1 MIGITIITG
10 FLGAGKTT
18 LLKNLLNESIE
29 KDKKIAIIHNEF
41 TEKNNNIDKIV
52 FKDINDIY
60 NIPKIKEDDKNN
72 GNNNLK
78 KDIQKNKNELRIIN
92 EIDSEEGFIYELNN
106 GCLCCSNK
114 SNFVKLIENILSLKT
129 KYDYIFVEVSGVYDN
144 IQINNLLWLDELNK
158 SKIYLDSIIHIVD
171 SYHFI
176 KYYNKQ
182 EIKQNTKDTISNEIN
197 HEHEKKK
204 KNEANN
210 IYHNEKKKKNE
221 ATNMDHNEKKKQN
234 EVYNVYHNEK
244 KKQNEV
250 YNVYH
255 NEKQKQN
262 EAYNVYHNEKKKQNE
277 VYNVYHN
284 EKQKQNEAYN
294 VYHNEKKKQNEA
306 YNVYHNEKQNEANNF
321 GPNEQTAEYEQIMV
335 SDVIILNKID
345 KLNQHNINELK
356 IFIHK
361 LNPISTIYTTSY
373 CYVPIENITN
383 LKCYEKKNIKN
394 IIINN
399 TKVENV
405 VSFHYNDFH
414 NMTFHFD
421 HDISS
426 LIQLSDLLNK
436 MKNNFIKQKDTNILK
451 QIVTILKNKNI
462 FSYKKINHI
471 LATLLWN
478 SKLQIYRGKGVFVAF
493 NDDIYNN
500 KHKIKLNIYYY
511 QSVGDLYE
519 INHVMT
525 DIHTFFQTYVTKS
538 IKENE
543 KIHTNN
549 NNNNNN
555 INIIYNNINN
565 ENTQTEFNINNI
577 NYNHEEHTCDDL
589 LEFENYISDD
599 SSCSENNE
607 YNINNILNNTHIFT
621 SRFLFIG
628 KNINMEDIKNKL
640 DDCLYK

>member
-72 GNNNLK
+72 VNNNLK

-182 EIKQNTKDTISNEIN
+182 EIKQNTKDTLSNEIN

-204 KNEANN
+204 KIMNPTTY
-210 IYHNEKKKKNE
+210 IIMKKIMNTTTYIIMKNKMKP
-221 ATNMDHNEKKKQN
+221 TTLVLMNKLQNMNKLW
-234 EVYNVYHNEK
+234 Y
-244 KKQNEV
+244 
-250 YNVYH
+250 
-255 NEKQKQN
+255 
-262 EAYNVYHNEKKKQNE
+262 
-277 VYNVYHN
+277 
-284 EKQKQNEAYN
+284 
-294 VYHNEKKKQNEA
+294 
-306 YNVYHNEKQNEANNF
+306 
-321 GPNEQTAEYEQIMV
+321 QI
-335 SDVIILNKID
+335 
-345 KLNQHNINELK
+345 
-356 IFIHK
+356 
-361 LNPISTIYTTSY
+361 Y

-436 MKNNFIKQKDTNILK
+436 MKNKFIKQKDTNILK

-525 DIHTFFQTYVTKS
+525 DIHTFFQTYVTKN

-543 KIHTNN
+543 IIHTNNNNN

-555 INIIYNNINN
+555 INIISNNINN
-565 ENTQTEFNINNI
+565 ENTQTEFNIHNI
-577 NYNHEEHTCDDL
+577 NYDHEEHTCDDL

-607 YNINNILNNTHIFT
+607 YNINNILNNMHIFT

>member
-72 GNNNLK
+72 VNNNLK

-182 EIKQNTKDTISNEIN
+182 EIKQNTKDTLSNEIN

-210 IYHNEKKKKNE
+210 EYQNEKKNE
-221 ATNMDHNEKKKQN
+221 SN
-234 EVYNVYHNEK
+234 NVYHNEK
-244 KKQNEV
+244 KNET
-250 YNVYH
+250 N
-255 NEKQKQN
+255 
-262 EAYNVYHNEKKKQNE
+262 
-277 VYNVYHN
+277 
-284 EKQKQNEAYN
+284 
-294 VYHNEKKKQNEA
+294 
-306 YNVYHNEKQNEANNF
+306 NVYHNEKQNEANNF
-321 GPNEQTAEYEQIMV
+321 GPNEQTPEYEQIMV

-345 KLNQHNINELK
+345 KLNEHNINELK

-361 LNPISTIYTTSY
+361 LNPIGTIYTTSY

-436 MKNNFIKQKDTNILK
+436 MKNKFIKQKDTNILK

-525 DIHTFFQTYVTKS
+525 DIHTFFQTYVTKN

-543 KIHTNN
+543 IIHTNNN

-555 INIIYNNINN
+555 INIISNNINN
-565 ENTQTEFNINNI
+565 ENTQTEFNIHNI
-577 NYNHEEHTCDDL
+577 NYDHEEHTCDDL

-607 YNINNILNNTHIFT
+607 YNINNILNNMHIFT

>member
-72 GNNNLK
+72 VNNNFK
-78 KDIQKNKNELRIIN
+78 KDIKNNKNELRIIN

-129 KYDYIFVEVSGVYDN
+129 SYDYIFVEVSGVYDN

-176 KYYNKQ
+176 KYYNKK
-182 EIKQNTKDTISNEIN
+182 EIKNNIKDTLSNEII
-197 HEHEKKK
+197 HE
-204 KNEANN
+204 NEQ
-210 IYHNEKKKKNE
+210 
-221 ATNMDHNEKKKQN
+221 QN
-234 EVYNVYHNEK
+234 
-244 KKQNEV
+244 QS
-250 YNVYH
+250 
-255 NEKQKQN
+255 
-262 EAYNVYHNEKKKQNE
+262 
-277 VYNVYHN
+277 
-284 EKQKQNEAYN
+284 
-294 VYHNEKKKQNEA
+294 
-306 YNVYHNEKQNEANNF
+306 NNF
-321 GPNEQTAEYEQIMV
+321 DHKQQSPEYEQIIV
-335 SDVIILNKID
+335 SDVIILNKTD
-345 KLNQHNINELK
+345 KLNEHSINELK
-356 IFIHK
+356 NFIHK
-361 LNPISTIYTTSY
+361 LNPISTVYTTSY
-373 CYVPIENITN
+373 SNVPIEYITN
-383 LKCYEKKNIKN
+383 LKCYEKKNINN

-399 TKVENV
+399 TKVQNV

-414 NMTFHFD
+414 NITFHFD

-436 MKNNFIKQKDTNILK
+436 MKNKYIKQKDKNILK

-478 SKLQIYRGKGVFVAF
+478 SELQIYRGKGVFVAF

-525 DIHTFFQTYVTKS
+525 DIHIFFQAYKTKS

-549 NNNNNN
+549 NNSNINIICNN
-555 INIIYNNINN
+555 INIRNV
-565 ENTQTEFNINNI
+565 QTDFNIDNI
-577 NYNHEEHTCDDL
+577 NYDHEDQTCDDL
-589 LEFENYISDD
+589 LDFENYISDD

-607 YNINNILNNTHIFT
+607 YNINNILNNMHTFT

-628 KNINMEDIKNKL
+628 KNINMEDIKKKL

>member
-72 GNNNLK
+72 VNNNLK
-78 KDIQKNKNELRIIN
+78 KGIKKNKNELRIIN

-129 KYDYIFVEVSGVYDN
+129 SYDYIFVEVSGVYDN

-158 SKIYLDSIIHIVD
+158 SKIYLDSIIHIID

-182 EIKQNTKDTISNEIN
+182 EIKQCTKDTLSEEIN
-197 HEHEKKK
+197 YE
-204 KNEANN
+204 NEQ
-210 IYHNEKKKKNE
+210 HNQSSNFG
-221 ATNMDHNEKKKQN
+221 HNQSN
-234 EVYNVYHNEK
+234 DFGHN
-244 KKQNEV
+244 QS
-250 YNVYH
+250 
-255 NEKQKQN
+255 
-262 EAYNVYHNEKKKQNE
+262 
-277 VYNVYHN
+277 
-284 EKQKQNEAYN
+284 
-294 VYHNEKKKQNEA
+294 
-306 YNVYHNEKQNEANNF
+306 NNF
-321 GPNEQTAEYEQIMV
+321 GHNQSNDFGHNQSNNFGHNQQTPEYEQIMV

-345 KLNQHNINELK
+345 KLNEHNISELK
-356 IFIHK
+356 NFIQK

-373 CYVPIENITN
+373 SNIPIEYITN

-399 TKVENV
+399 NKVENV
-405 VSFHYNDFH
+405 VSFHYNDFR

-421 HDISS
+421 HNISL
-426 LIQLSDLLNK
+426 LIELSDILNK
-436 MKNNFIKQKDTNILK
+436 MKNKFIKQKDKNILK

-500 KHKIKLNIYYY
+500 KHKMKLNIYYY

-525 DIHTFFQTYVTKS
+525 DIHTFFQTYVTES

-543 KIHTNN
+543 KIHP
-549 NNNNNN
+549 NNNNN

-565 ENTQTEFNINNI
+565 KNEQTEFNIHNI
-577 NYNHEEHTCDDL
+577 NYGHEEQTCDDL
-589 LEFENYISDD
+589 LDFENYISDD

-607 YNINNILNNTHIFT
+607 YNINNILNNIHIFT
-621 SRFLFIG
+621 STFLFIG
-628 KNINMEDIKNKL
+628 KNINMEDIKKKL

>member
-72 GNNNLK
+72 VNNNLK
-78 KDIQKNKNELRIIN
+78 EDIQKNKNELRIIN

-182 EIKQNTKDTISNEIN
+182 EIKQNTKDTLSNEIN

-204 KNEANN
+204 KNEAN
-210 IYHNEKKKKNE
+210 IYHNEKK
-221 ATNMDHNEKKKQN
+221 
-234 EVYNVYHNEK
+234 
-244 KKQNEV
+244 
-250 YNVYH
+250 
-255 NEKQKQN
+255 
-262 EAYNVYHNEKKKQNE
+262 
-277 VYNVYHN
+277 
-284 EKQKQNEAYN
+284 
-294 VYHNEKKKQNEA
+294 
-306 YNVYHNEKQNEANNF
+306 KQNEANNF
-321 GPNEQTAEYEQIMV
+321 GPNEQTPEYEQIMV

>member
-60 NIPKIKEDDKNN
+60 NIPKNKDDDKNN
-72 GNNNLK
+72 VNNNIK
-78 KDIQKNKNELRIIN
+78 TDIKNNKNELRIIN

-129 KYDYIFVEVSGVYDN
+129 NYDYIFVEVSGVYDN

-182 EIKQNTKDTISNEIN
+182 ETKQNNKDTLFNEIN
-197 HEHEKKK
+197 QD
-204 KNEANN
+204 NVYQNQSN
-210 IYHNEKKKKNE
+210 YI
-221 ATNMDHNEKKKQN
+221 DHNEKT
-234 EVYNVYHNEK
+234 
-244 KKQNEV
+244 
-250 YNVYH
+250 
-255 NEKQKQN
+255 
-262 EAYNVYHNEKKKQNE
+262 
-277 VYNVYHN
+277 
-284 EKQKQNEAYN
+284 
-294 VYHNEKKKQNEA
+294 
-306 YNVYHNEKQNEANNF
+306 
-321 GPNEQTAEYEQIMV
+321 PEYEQIMV

-345 KLNQHNINELK
+345 KLNERNISELK
-356 IFIHK
+356 SFIHK
-361 LNPISTIYTTSY
+361 INPISNVFPTSY
-373 CYVPIENITN
+373 SNVPIEYITN

-399 TKVENV
+399 RKVENV

-426 LIQLSDLLNK
+426 LIQLSDILNK
-436 MKNNFIKQKDTNILK
+436 MKNKFIKQKDKNILK
-451 QIVTILKNKNI
+451 QIITILKNKNI
-462 FSYKKINHI
+462 FSYKKINNI
-471 LATLLWN
+471 LASLLWN

-525 DIHTFFQTYVTKS
+525 DIHTFFQKYLTKG
-538 IKENE
+538 INE
-543 KIHTNN
+543 KDKINN
-549 NNNNNN
+549 NNND
-555 INIIYNNINN
+555 INIFSN
-565 ENTQTEFNINNI
+565 NINNI
-577 NYNHEEHTCDDL
+577 NGHNQFNIDHINYDKEEKTCDDL
-589 LEFENYISDD
+589 LELENYISDD

-607 YNINNILNNTHIFT
+607 YNINNILDNMHIFT

-628 KNINMEDIKNKL
+628 KNINIQDIKKKL